1 MKFFQLKPEQWLL
14 FGVLVV
20 FGVALLA
27 KVFLLPEKSGPPS
40 PGHGKNVSPLNVD
53 RYAGMADEWAKA
65 PELAVGEHK
74 IFVSRLIVY
83 HPTSGKIEWLNPQDP
98 MEDGITAGWKIKYG
112 FPIDDLKVADADP
125 DNDGFTNKEEFLA
138 KTNPLDPNSRPPI
151 IVKLR
156 IAHYTKVPFRM
167 VFKAANKLSDGTIQ
181 FQINLMDVSRNRT
194 RFVKKGD
201 ETEGYKVGDYRE
213 KIVEVFDE
221 KTHSLTHPDRSELD
235 MINTKLDEV
244 TTLVLNTEKESDE
257 SRVAF
262 SINVPG
268 KKVEPSEVKRGDSF
282 KLDDKSYQVLKA
294 SPQEATIKDL
304 ASGETIQISAATTMP
319 APAPPTQ

>member
-1 MKFFQLKPEQWLL
+1 MKFFRLKPEQWLL
-14 FGVLVV
+14 FGVLVI
-20 FGVALLA
+20 FGLALA
-27 KVFLLPEKSGPPS
+27 VKVFLMPEKSGPPP

-53 RYAGMADEWAKA
+53 RYAGMADEWAKTPA
-65 PELAVGEHK
+65 LAVGEHK

-112 FPIDDLKVADADP
+112 FPIDDSKVADADP
-125 DNDGFTNKEEFLA
+125 DNDGFTNREEFLA
-138 KTNPLDPNSRPPI
+138 RTNPLDPNSRPPI
-151 IVKLR
+151 IVKLK

-181 FQINLMDVSRNRT
+181 FQINLLDVSRNRT

-213 KIVEVFDE
+213 RIVQEFNKSINGMENVN
-221 KTHSLTHPDRSELD
+221 RSELD
-235 MINTKLDEV
+235 MTNIKLGEL

-268 KKVEPSEVKRGDSF
+268 KAVEPSEVKRGDSF
-282 KLDDKSYQVLKA
+282 KLDDKTYQVLKA
-294 SPQEATIKDL
+294 SPQKATIKDL
-304 ASGETIQISAATTMP
+304 ASGETIEITAASTEP
-319 APAPPTQ
+319 APSPSTQ